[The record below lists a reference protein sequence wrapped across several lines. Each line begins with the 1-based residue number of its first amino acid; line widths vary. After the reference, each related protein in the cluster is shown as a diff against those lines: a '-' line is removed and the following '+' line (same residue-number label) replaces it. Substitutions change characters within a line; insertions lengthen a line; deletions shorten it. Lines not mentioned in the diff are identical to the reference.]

1 MDGAEGGMKENPDCE
16 CELHERIKK
25 MRKALERIAEDD
37 IYKDSRASL
46 VEIARKAL
54 K

>member
-1 MDGAEGGMKENPDCE
+1 MTENVDCE
-16 CELHERIKK
+16 CELHHRLRK
-25 MRKALERIAEDD
+25 MKAALERIAEDD

-46 VEIARKAL
+46 VTVAKEAL